1 MARHDFRLIG
11 AEAPAHADGDE
22 DWLITYLDVLTL
34 MLALFVLLLSFSEI
48 RIEQDDDELDQQQAV
63 ETADAAVEGAAVDGA
78 AVGTADSVIPL
89 ESGHGLLPAHTGLLP
104 YQQQLEQR
112 VKALNLHGVDATP
125 TPEGVTL
132 RIDDNL
138 LFDSARAE
146 LTEQGRAVIGQ
157 LQQVL
162 ESFEGEISVEGHTD
176 SLPIRNERFPS
187 NWELSSARAIS
198 VLRFLQEQG
207 IAQERMRAIGYAETR
222 PLESNDTVAGRAANR
237 RVELLLRDGL

>member
-1 MARHDFRLIG
+1 MGRHDFRLIG
-11 AEAPAHADGDE
+11 TEGAPSSDGDE
-22 DWLITYLDVLTL
+22 DWMITYLDVLTL

-48 RIEQDDDELDQQQAV
+48 KNEEELVAS
-63 ETADAAVEGAAVDGA
+63 APGAAAAETGA
-78 AVGTADSVIPL
+78 GVTAGESVIPL
-89 ESGHGLLPAHTGLLP
+89 HERHGLLPAHTGLLP
-104 YQQQLEQR
+104 YQEQLEQR

-146 LTEQGRAVIGQ
+146 LTAQGEAVIGQ
-157 LQQVL
+157 LLEVL

-198 VLRFLQEQG
+198 VLRFLHEKG
-207 IAQERMRAIGYAETR
+207 IPPERMRAIGYAETR
-222 PLESNDTVAGRAANR
+222 PLASNATPEGRASNR
-237 RVELLLRDGL
+237 RVELLLREGL

>member
-1 MARHDFRLIG
+1 MTRQDFRLIG
-11 AEAPAHADGDE
+11 AETPAGADGDE
-22 DWLITYLDVLTL
+22 DWMITYLDVLTL

-48 RIEQDDDELDQQQAV
+48 RIEQDEDEQEVVVDV
-63 ETADAAVEGAAVDGA
+63 TRAAPAGSDSELSAPAAEQ
-78 AVGTADSVIPL
+78 VIPL
-89 ESGHGLLPAHTGLLP
+89 EGSRGLLPAHTALLP

-146 LTEQGRAVIGQ
+146 LTPQGKAVISQ

-162 ESFEGEISVEGHTD
+162 ETFDGEISVEGHTD
-176 SLPIRNERFPS
+176 SLPIRNVRFPS

-198 VLRFLQEQG
+198 VLRFLQENG
-207 IAQERMRAIGYAETR
+207 IPQERMRAIGYADTR
-222 PLESNDTVAGRAANR
+222 PLQANDTAEGRAANR
-237 RVELLLRDGL
+237 RVELLLREAL